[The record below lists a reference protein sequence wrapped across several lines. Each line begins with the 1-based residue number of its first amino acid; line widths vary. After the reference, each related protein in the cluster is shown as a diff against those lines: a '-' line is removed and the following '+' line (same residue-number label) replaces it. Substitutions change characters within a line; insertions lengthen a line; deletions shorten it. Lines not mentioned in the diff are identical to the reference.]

1 MRGGLRKLR
10 REIADIEQRIA
21 AIAAERI
28 TVEEALCKHPLDE
41 GLQAQYAG
49 LNRDA
54 ASMESRW
61 MEIGTAI
68 EAAERQAGGP
78 PGGLSEYGS

>member
-28 TVEEALCKHPLDE
+28 TVEAALCKNPLHA
-41 GLQAQYAG
+41 GLQAQYAD

-68 EAAERQAGGP
+68 EAAETQEGDSP
-78 PGGLSEYGS
+78 

>member
-1 MRGGLRKLR
+1 LRKLR
-10 REIADIEQRIA
+10 REIADIEKRIA

-28 TVEEALCKHPLDE
+28 TVEEELCKNPSNN
-41 GLQAQYAG
+41 GLQAQYAN

-68 EAAERQAGGP
+68 EVAERQAGDSP
-78 PGGLSEYGS
+78 